1 MPANDP
7 PSPPPP
13 KSQPLFDSRGR
24 AMVERRGVKES
35 FGQALGAD
43 VYHFLRT
50 TTWTRLIAIMLAI
63 YLGANLVFAAVL
75 YFGGATIVNAAPHS
89 FADRFWFSVQTMA
102 TVGYGGMT
110 PGDTLAN
117 VVMTLESFVGIVIT
131 AMATGLFFAK
141 FATPVAKV
149 MFSKRAV
156 IADQDGTPTLMFRMA
171 NARETAIVE
180 ASVKVALL
188 RDETL
193 RSGERVRRIYDLA
206 LRRSTSPVFALSW
219 TAYHAID
226 ATSPFHGATAES
238 LRAANVMLSVTF
250 TGIDDRLATTVHART
265 SYTADFILHDQKF
278 VDILIED
285 AATGR
290 RIIDFTHFDETEA
303 VPVPVTPS
311 RADPA

>member
-1 MPANDP
+1 MAANDP
-7 PSPPPP
+7 PP
-13 KSQPLFDSRGR
+13 KPQPLFDDRGR
-24 AMVERRGVKES
+24 AQVERRGVKES

-50 TTWTRLIAIMLAI
+50 TTWTRLIAIMLGI

-75 YFGGATIVNAAPHS
+75 YFGNATIVNAAPGS

-102 TVGYGGMT
+102 TIGYGGMA
-110 PGDTLAN
+110 PGDTLGN
-117 VVMTLESFVGIVIT
+117 VVVTIESFVGIVIT

-180 ASVKVALL
+180 AAVKVAFL
-188 RDETL
+188 RDVTL
-193 RSGERVRRIYDLA
+193 KSGERVRRIDDLV

-226 ATSPFHGATAES
+226 AASPLYGATPET
-238 LRAANVMLSVTF
+238 LRAVNAMLSVTF

-265 SYTADFILHDQKF
+265 TYATDFILHDYKF

-290 RIIDFTHFDETEA
+290 RIIDFTHFDET
-303 VPVPVTPS
+303 VPVAPAPVTPS